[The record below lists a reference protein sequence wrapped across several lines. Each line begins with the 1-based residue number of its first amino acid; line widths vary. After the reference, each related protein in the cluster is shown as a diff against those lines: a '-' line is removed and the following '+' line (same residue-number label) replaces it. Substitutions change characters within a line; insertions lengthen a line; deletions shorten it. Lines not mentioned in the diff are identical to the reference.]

1 MKILFVAPYAPVP
14 PTFGGALRIYHL
26 LKQSALRHDVSLIAY
41 GGNTE
46 YQLLRD
52 HFGNSLRHI
61 YLLPYPWTD
70 RFRRLGQLYA
80 LCSRHS
86 FFHHLIYSQQMQMLI
101 DTVIEKE
108 QFDLIQTEFAV
119 LGAFE
124 FKTDAVKV
132 LDAHNVEYD
141 NFLRMS
147 QRVGSLLRKI
157 HYRREYKKFFREEIA
172 ACRKYDAIFITS
184 QRDKYILHK
193 DVPTV
198 PKYVIPNGV
207 DTEYFAKTL
216 TAREENA
223 LVFTG
228 MMGYVPNYDG
238 VEYFLDEIF
247 PHVVSQVPDAKIYI
261 VGSKP
266 PKNLLQRRSDNVVV
280 TGYVDDVR
288 SFIDAAKVYVVPL
301 RMGGGTRLKILEA
314 MSMQIPIVTT
324 TIGCEGID
332 VQDNETAFVRDE
344 PVDFANAVV
353 DLLKDERTSARLV
366 KNSFEKVRST
376 YDWSIIGEKADY
388 YYNRLVVNKSKTVA
402 EHEETSLMPHSVIEF
417 QHAG

>member
-26 LKQSALRHDVSLIAY
+26 LKQSALRHEVSLIAY
-41 GGNTE
+41 GGNAE
-46 YQLLRD
+46 YQLLRE
-52 HFGNSLRHI
+52 HFGQSLRHI

-80 LCSRHS
+80 LCSGHS
-86 FFHHLIYSQQMQMLI
+86 FFHHLIYSQQMQSLI
-101 DTVIEKE
+101 DAVIDKE

-119 LGAFE
+119 VGAFD
-124 FKTDAVKV
+124 FKTDAVKI

-172 ACRKYDAIFITS
+172 ACRKYDALFITS

-193 DVPTV
+193 DVPSV
-198 PKYVIPNGV
+198 PKFVIPNGV
-207 DTEYFAKTL
+207 DTDYFASSSSV
-216 TAREENA
+216 REENS

-238 VEYFLDEIF
+238 MEYFLDQIF
-247 PHVVSQVPDAKIYI
+247 PHVISQLPDAKVYI
-261 VGSKP
+261 VGGKP
-266 PKNLLQRRSDNVVV
+266 PKHLLQRRSDNIIV
-280 TGYVDDVR
+280 TGYVNDVR
-288 SFIDAAKVYVVPL
+288 PFIDKAKVYVVPL

-314 MSMQIPIVTT
+314 MSMKIPIVTT
-324 TIGCEGID
+324 SIGCEGIE
-332 VQDNETAFVRDE
+332 VKDNETAFVRDE
-344 PVDFANAVV
+344 PVDFAHAVV
-353 DLLKDERTSARLV
+353 NLLRDEQTAARLI
-366 KNSFEKVRST
+366 KNSYDKVRAT
-376 YDWSIIGEKADY
+376 YDWSIIGEQADY
-388 YYNRLVVNKSKTVA
+388 YYTRLVNNRLTVDA
-402 EHEETSLMPHSVIEF
+402 EHEETVLVPSSAVEF